1 MRATAWSRG
10 DLLLAGG
17 AVVGVA
23 ASADAAWSVR
33 ARFALDL
40 SGLSTLERAGVAL
53 WDFRPLA
60 TAVFAVGALAVL
72 AGLGE
77 PGGRLDPLREPV
89 RSGLAFLCAAHAAF
103 AAVVLALAVWIA
115 AAGEVGGPEELGFAY
130 SGSER
135 VVTLVTQLLAWLP
148 LAGLLGLTAVLATR
162 ATPEPEAEPAPEVAL
177 RLSDEME
184 ALWRE
189 RLAHGPR
196 RERARNLLGRIRALE
211 DAGDLEG
218 ARELAEE
225 MRRL

>member
-1 MRATAWSRG
+1 
-10 DLLLAGG
+10 
-17 AVVGVA
+17 VIVVA
-23 ASADAAWSVR
+23 ASADTAWSVR

-40 SGLSTLERAGVAL
+40 AGLSALERAGVAL

-60 TAVFAVGALAVL
+60 TAVFAAGALAVL
-72 AGLGE
+72 AWLRGPG
-77 PGGRLDPLREPV
+77 GGRLDPLREPV

-103 AAVVLALAVWIA
+103 AAVVVALALWIA
-115 AAGEVGGPEELGFAY
+115 IAGEVGGREELGFAY

-135 VVTLVTQLLAWLP
+135 VVTLATQLLAWLP
-148 LAGLLGLTAVLATR
+148 LAGLLALVAVLATR
-162 ATPEPEAEPAPEVAL
+162 PTPEPKAEPAPAPHQ

-218 ARELAEE
+218 ARELADE